1 MSETLDKQRQALHD
15 AFFTDRDQ
23 ELLEFLG
30 QVGLEE
36 QQQKQDALQRAAGVK
51 DPEVLARLEHLGVGP
66 SAMTAFA
73 L

>member
-36 QQQKQDALQRAAGVK
+36 QQQKQDALQRAAGR
-51 DPEVLARLEHLGVGP
+51 DMPP
-66 SAMTAFA
+66 FA
-73 L
+73 HGL